1 MTEKNEGGV
10 MLRSMIFGAIIF
22 ALLMVLAVWLD
33 DRIAVTFPK
42 FKNETYGGIILFF
55 LWVTVTTTLRRA
67 NKANARIDA
76 WRLMLIAVFIAIA
89 GSALGTALNRL
100 YGHQVQEGWAAPE
113 LSERSLLFYG
123 GLGLVASVLALINL
137 RIESKFL
144 GNILELIV
152 IAAII
157 YGFYYFMN

>member
-1 MTEKNEGGV
+1 MAEKNEGGV
-10 MLRSMIFGAIIF
+10 MLRSMIFGAIIIG
-22 ALLMVLAVWLD
+22 LLMVLAVWLD

-55 LWVTVTTTLRRA
+55 LWTTVTITLRRA
-67 NKANARIDA
+67 NRANPSIDA

-89 GSALGTALNRL
+89 GTALGTGLNQL
-100 YGHQVQEGWAAPE
+100 YGNQFQEGWAVPE

-123 GLGLVASVLALINL
+123 GLGLVASVLALINM

-144 GNILELIV
+144 GNMLELIV